1 MPTASTCRLLAVAG
15 TALISAAMRPA
26 EWSSVLEAE
35 VVAGGCRK
43 RKGAEAG
50 TEIWC
55 RCNSDLRV
63 IKNKEQCEYP
73 TGGRDERCTWDA
85 VKSSCVPSQG
95 TAKEMDAT
103 TASVSTDPSVDQ
115 DIWNEISN
123 DLKSGD
129 LLGTTTM
136 SGSAEATT
144 TETADLPLS
153 VESGAASTTVS
164 SAAVSE
170 ISSTKTVDLLASE
183 ESGAEATT
191 ARSFEASEDVEE
203 LGATTSPSDLAAAS
217 GSEETGSTKTTDLLV
232 SEESGAEATTARSFE
247 ASEDVEELGA
257 TTSPSD
263 LAAASGSE
271 ETGSTKTTDLL
282 VSEESGAEATT
293 ARSFEA
299 SDDLEEIGTST
310 TQVNLAAVTG
320 EDGEVAKT
328 SMQASDSSQEPE
340 LEDTTTM
347 ARDTFEEP
355 EASKSSSE
363 ESEEAEGEEYKGQA
377 GYLMKTLAELRLTAE
392 KEKAGL
398 LHAKQALEGYMT
410 ELNSDQAM
418 LEEMAREAVDVVAR
432 RVKKKNTELQKKL
445 ANVEDVASKMAE
457 AAASQQLEAASE
469 DAQVETMAAR
479 LEAALANLTAT
490 QNAKEALHAKVIKH
504 KSMMADKRS
513 MLVQCKVFA
522 SNALDSVKKY
532 IDADLDKLIQ
542 TYSEAAAKETKLA
555 MEGDEMSEFDDDD
568 WPTA

>member
-170 ISSTKTVDLLASE
+170 ISSTKTVDLLA
-183 ESGAEATT
+183 
-191 ARSFEASEDVEE
+191 
-203 LGATTSPSDLAAAS
+203 
-217 GSEETGSTKTTDLLV
+217 
-232 SEESGAEATTARSFE
+232 
-247 ASEDVEELGA
+247 
-257 TTSPSD
+257 
-263 LAAASGSE
+263 
-271 ETGSTKTTDLL
+271 
-282 VSEESGAEATT
+282 SEESGAEATT